1 MWKKIDVSG
10 LGQLTISE
18 FEQIFKDEEPRGL
31 LGVATMTHDVTMM
44 MAMMMV
50 SMVSMGFR

>member
-44 MAMMMV
+44 MAMMMA
-50 SMVSMGFR
+50 MVSMGFR